1 MQIPTVP
8 SHILVSVDGKVLTV
22 TLNRPERL
30 NAVSGAMEKDM
41 CTIMDWFEDEPSLW
55 VLVITGSGRFF
66 CAGSDLK
73 EFNTNFSESPGGG
86 YLDHVLDNV
95 HGFASLSRRVSRKPF
110 IAAMNGTA
118 LGGGAEIV
126 VNCDIVIAAD
136 SAELGFPEV
145 KRGMV
150 ASVGGIPNSLSHTP
164 LFFPYL
170 VTGQNIPDHLLKT
183 HLFTDVVPAAQ
194 VLATA
199 HRWGQ
204 AIVDCSPDA
213 VQVTKVQ
220 KNIFMEG
227 KGWKE
232 VVEEG
237 LRRNGGVFA
246 GENARDGLRA
256 FVEYK
261 LEENTVS

>member
-8 SHILVSVDGKVLTV
+8 SHILVSVHGKVLTV

-73 EFNTNFSESPGGG
+73 EFNTSFSESPGGG

-95 HGFASLSRRVSRKPF
+95 H
-110 IAAMNGTA
+110 
-118 LGGGAEIV
+118 
-126 VNCDIVIAAD
+126 
-136 SAELGFPEV
+136 
-145 KRGMV
+145 GMV

-199 HRWGQ
+199 HRWAQ

-220 KNIFMEG
+220 KNIFMEEEG
-227 KGWKE
+227 LKE

-256 FVEYK
+256 FVEKRNPRWADPVKAK
-261 LEENTVS
+261 L